1 LNEENAMPAIAD
13 EIVLAERIK
22 AILREFHPEA
32 SESEVLDAFE
42 ALAALFEEEEDD
54 ATSQ

>member
-1 LNEENAMPAIAD
+1 MPAIAD

-32 SESEVLDAFE
+32 SESEVLDAFK
-42 ALAALFEEEEDD
+42 ALAALFEEEDD
-54 ATSQ
+54 AAEE

>member
-1 LNEENAMPAIAD
+1 LNKENAMPTIAD
-13 EIVLAERIK
+13 EMVLTEKIK

-42 ALAALFEEEEDD
+42 ALVALLEEEDD
-54 ATSQ
+54 DAAEE